1 MNFTKRGKGRKA
13 SYSYRFMWTVKNA
26 DGTSESLVIRRSA
39 KGATNIEAAR
49 EAADEHR
56 RALRLG
62 LVHPKDPW
70 PPAKA
75 PEAAPVTFRQF
86 GTRFLEHAKLHT
98 KEGTARFY
106 EECLERALKFA
117 PLADAS
123 LKQITSENIAQYSSW
138 RKAAAEGNAVATI
151 NAEIRTIRRLL
162 NLAEEWGELD
172 KAPAC
177 HELPGQK
184 GRDRVLSFTEEAAY
198 LKHATPN
205 LRDATILA
213 VDTGVRPDS
222 ELFLLEWRNVHLE
235 KTTEAPNGYIH
246 VEKGK
251 TKYAVRNVPLT
262 ARARA
267 VLDMRASTAG
277 DNRYVFPGDGS
288 CGHLVSLQHPHGEA
302 IKDAA
307 LVPFEFYCWRHTFG
321 TRAAESGM
329 DKFSLARLMG
339 HSSPRVAERYYIH
352 VTEPHVTAGFG
363 KFADYVA
370 AKQVEAFPAAS
381 EKVQ

>member
-1 MNFTKRGKGRKA
+1 MNFIKRGKGRKA
-13 SYSYRFMWTVKNA
+13 SYSYRFMWTVRNA
-26 DGTSESLVIRRSA
+26 EGTSESFTIRRVA
-39 KGATNIEAAR
+39 KGATTIEAAR

-75 PEAAPVTFRQF
+75 PEAPAITFRQM
-86 GTRFLEHAKLHT
+86 GARFLEHVKVKKPRSA
-98 KEGTARFY
+98 GFY
-106 EECLERALKFA
+106 GECLDRALKFA
-117 PLADAS
+117 PLADAP
-123 LKQITSENIAQYSSW
+123 LERVTGETITKYASW
-138 RKAAAEGNAVATI
+138 RQAAPKGNSVATI

-177 HELPGQK
+177 HELPGQE
-184 GRDRVLSFTEEAAY
+184 GRDRVLSFTEEAEY
-198 LKHATPN
+198 LKHATAN

-213 VDTGVRPDS
+213 VDTGLRPDS
-222 ELFLLEWRNVHLE
+222 ELFVLEWRNVHLD
-235 KTTEAPNGYIH
+235 KTADAPNGSIH
-246 VEKGK
+246 IEKGK
-251 TKYAVRNVPLT
+251 TKYAVRNLPLT
-262 ARARA
+262 PRGQA
-267 VLDMRASTAG
+267 VLEMRAAVANG
-277 DNRYVFPGDGS
+277 NRYVFPGAGKA
-288 CGHLVSLQHPHGEA
+288 GHVVSLQHPHEEA
-302 IKDAA
+302 ITDAK

-363 KFADYVA
+363 RFAEYVA
-370 AKQVEAFPAAS
+370 AKQVDAFPAAT
-381 EKVQ
+381 ETVQ